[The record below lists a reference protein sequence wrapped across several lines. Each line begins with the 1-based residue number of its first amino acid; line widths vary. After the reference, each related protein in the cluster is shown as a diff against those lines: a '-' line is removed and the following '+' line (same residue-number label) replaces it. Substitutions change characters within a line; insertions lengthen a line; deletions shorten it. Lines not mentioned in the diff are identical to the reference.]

1 MLNKILLIF
10 FFVCLFAQ
18 QPLFKLGNNA
28 YYNYNFFETVPYSEW
43 TLLDTT
49 KKRLTKN
56 SFLEKE
62 LVYFEST
69 SLGQQHFGEN
79 YIKLKERE
87 NQLLINYSYER
98 LVAFPLIQED
108 VLVAA
113 KKNILQKYFTHH
125 ILLGYNG
132 CSLPGSFTATKEEA
146 FILASKIKEEIDSSL
161 NNSPDS
167 LRISVFQDFA
177 ALESQDPSV
186 SKNKGSLGWVSWG
199 RTVAS
204 FQEAVFS
211 LGVGFVSDPVL
222 TDFGYHLIFVEKEA
236 LSDVGYHNPSFLNDI
251 TKKTCL
257 QSLDFEG
264 LRTAA
269 VDFDSSLVSP
279 KKLIINS
286 PVLNNVFLSIEKN
299 TKEKKL
305 RGNKGSYINWIEEG
319 GFSDVLFTYNGQ
331 AFGVGWLVYY
341 LNKMPAT
348 RVPSIKKEEDLY
360 VLLKSFVLQEA
371 VLVLAKEKNLSS
383 SPYFKNE
390 LLKHKKNILQK
401 EFYSFLVNSVNSPDS
416 SAVKSLYDKGVF
428 RGDYIKP
435 KSVVYSEIKTAS
447 EDEINRAYNHFLSGK
462 DFDQTLK
469 LFGGS
474 IKAPVT
480 QGAGGP
486 LSLAAFDMRAGEVSA
501 PIENRNKTFS
511 LIQIERFIKEE
522 PFSLNKVY
530 NQIERKIIKEK
541 QDSIKFNLLKNLKNK
556 HSIKDFN
563 I

>member
-1 MLNKILLIF
+1 MLNKILLVF
-10 FFVCLFAQ
+10 FFACLFPQ
-18 QPLFKLGNNA
+18 QPLFKLGKTV
-28 YYNYNFFETVPYSEW
+28 YYGYNFFETVPYSEW
-43 TLLDTT
+43 VLLDTT

-69 SLGQQHFGEN
+69 SVGQQHFGEN
-79 YIKLKERE
+79 HIKLKERE
-87 NQLLINYSYER
+87 NQLLINYSYEK
-98 LVAFPLIQED
+98 LVAYPLIEEKN
-108 VLVAA
+108 LLEAE
-113 KKNILQKYFTHH
+113 KNILKKYFTYH
-125 ILLGYNG
+125 ILLGYKG
-132 CSLPGSFTATKEEA
+132 CSMPGDFSTTKEEA
-146 FILASKIKEEIDSSL
+146 FALASQIKENISSAFAG
-161 NNSPDS
+161 SPDS
-167 LRISVFQDFA
+167 LKSSVFQDFA
-177 ALESQDPSV
+177 LLRSQDPSV
-186 SKNKGSLGWVSWG
+186 TQNRGSLGWVSWG
-199 RTVAS
+199 RTVES
-204 FQEAVFS
+204 FQSAVFS
-211 LGVGFVSDPVL
+211 LGVGFVSNPIL
-222 TDFGYHLIFVEKEA
+222 TDFGYHLIYIDKEA
-236 LSDVGYHNPSFLNDI
+236 PSDFSYHNPLFLKDI

-257 QSLDFEG
+257 QSLDFES
-264 LRTAA
+264 LRAA
-269 VDFDSSLVSP
+269 AIDFDSSLISP
-279 KKLIINS
+279 NKLVINS
-286 PVLNNVFLSIEKN
+286 SVLSNVFLSIEKN

-305 RGNKGSYINWIEEG
+305 RGNKNSYIGWIEEG
-319 GFSDVLFTYNGQ
+319 GFSDVLFTYNNQ

-348 RVPSIKKEEDLY
+348 RVPSIKKEADLIS
-360 VLLKSFVLQEA
+360 LLKSFVLQEA
-371 VLVLAKEKNLSS
+371 VLVLAKEKNLRD

-401 EFYSFLVNSVNSPDS
+401 EFSSFLVNSVRSPDS
-416 SAVKSLYDKGVF
+416 SSVKSLYDRGVF

-447 EDEINRAYNHFLSGK
+447 EDEINKAYNYFLNEK
-462 DFDQTLK
+462 DFNQTLK

-486 LSLAAFDMRAGEVSA
+486 LSLAAFDMKVGEVSA

-511 LIQIERFIKEE
+511 LIKIERFINEE

-556 HSIKDFN
+556 HAIKDFN

>member
-1 MLNKILLIF
+1 MLNKILLVF
-10 FFVCLFAQ
+10 FFACLFPQ
-18 QPLFKLGNNA
+18 QPLFKLGKTV
-28 YYNYNFFETVPYSEW
+28 YYGYNFFETVPYSEW
-43 TLLDTT
+43 VLLDTT

-69 SLGQQHFGEN
+69 SVGQQHFGEN
-79 YIKLKERE
+79 HIKLKERE
-87 NQLLINYSYER
+87 NQLLINYSYEK
-98 LVAFPLIQED
+98 LVAYPLIEEKN
-108 VLVAA
+108 LLEAE
-113 KKNILQKYFTHH
+113 KNILKKYFTYH
-125 ILLGYNG
+125 ILLGYKG
-132 CSLPGSFTATKEEA
+132 CSMPGDFSTTKEEA
-146 FILASKIKEEIDSSL
+146 FALASQIKENISSAFAG
-161 NNSPDS
+161 SPDS
-167 LRISVFQDFA
+167 LKSSVFQDFA
-177 ALESQDPSV
+177 LLRSQDPSV
-186 SKNKGSLGWVSWG
+186 TQNRGSLGWVSWG
-199 RTVAS
+199 KTVES
-204 FQEAVFS
+204 FQSAVFS
-211 LGVGFVSDPVL
+211 LGVGFVSNPIL
-222 TDFGYHLIFVEKEA
+222 TDFGYHLIYIDKEA
-236 LSDVGYHNPSFLNDI
+236 PSDFSYHNPLFLKDI

-257 QSLDFEG
+257 HSLDFKS
-264 LRTAA
+264 LRAA
-269 VDFDSSLVSP
+269 AIDFDSSLISP
-279 KKLIINS
+279 NKLVINS
-286 PVLNNVFLSIEKN
+286 SVLSNVFLSIEKN

-305 RGNKGSYINWIEEG
+305 RGNKNSYIGWIEEG
-319 GFSDVLFTYNGQ
+319 GFSDVLFTYNNQ

-348 RVPSIKKEEDLY
+348 RVPSIKKEADLIS
-360 VLLKSFVLQEA
+360 LLKSFVLQEA
-371 VLVLAKEKNLSS
+371 VLVLAKEKNLRD

-401 EFYSFLVNSVNSPDS
+401 EFSSFLVNSVRSPDS
-416 SAVKSLYDKGVF
+416 SSVKSLYDRGVF

-447 EDEINRAYNHFLSGK
+447 EDEINKAYNHFLNEK
-462 DFDQTLK
+462 DFNQTLK

-486 LSLAAFDMRAGEVSA
+486 LSLAAFDMKVGEVSA

-511 LIQIERFIKEE
+511 LIKIERFINEE

-556 HSIKDFN
+556 HAIKDFN

>member
-1 MLNKILLIF
+1 MLNKILLVF
-10 FFVCLFAQ
+10 FFACLFPQ
-18 QPLFKLGNNA
+18 QPLFKLGKTV
-28 YYNYNFFETVPYSEW
+28 YYGYNFFETVPYSEW
-43 TLLDTT
+43 VLLDTT

-69 SLGQQHFGEN
+69 SVGQQHFGEN
-79 YIKLKERE
+79 HIKLKERE
-87 NQLLINYSYER
+87 NQLLINYSYEK
-98 LVAFPLIQED
+98 LVAYPLIEEKN
-108 VLVAA
+108 LLEAE
-113 KKNILQKYFTHH
+113 KNILKKYFTYH
-125 ILLGYNG
+125 ILLGYKG
-132 CSLPGSFTATKEEA
+132 CSMPGDFSTTKEEA
-146 FILASKIKEEIDSSL
+146 FALASQIKENISSAFAG
-161 NNSPDS
+161 SPDS
-167 LRISVFQDFA
+167 LKSSVFQDFA
-177 ALESQDPSV
+177 LLRSQDPSV
-186 SKNKGSLGWVSWG
+186 TQNRGSLGWVSWG
-199 RTVAS
+199 RTVES
-204 FQEAVFS
+204 FQSAVFS
-211 LGVGFVSDPVL
+211 LGVGFVSNPIL
-222 TDFGYHLIFVEKEA
+222 TDFGYHLIYIDKEA
-236 LSDVGYHNPSFLNDI
+236 PSDFSYHNPLFLKDI

-257 QSLDFEG
+257 QSLDFES
-264 LRTAA
+264 LRAA
-269 VDFDSSLVSP
+269 AIDFDSSLISP
-279 KKLIINS
+279 NKLVINS
-286 PVLNNVFLSIEKN
+286 SVLSNVFLSIEKN

-305 RGNKGSYINWIEEG
+305 RGNKNSYISWIEEG
-319 GFSDVLFTYNGQ
+319 GFSDVLFTYNNR

-348 RVPSIKKEEDLY
+348 RVPSIKKEADLIS
-360 VLLKSFVLQEA
+360 LLKSFVLQEA
-371 VLVLAKEKNLSS
+371 VLVLAKEKNLRD

-401 EFYSFLVNSVNSPDS
+401 EFSSFLVNSVRSPDS
-416 SAVKSLYDKGVF
+416 SSVKSLYDRGVF

-447 EDEINRAYNHFLSGK
+447 EDEINKAYNYFLNEK
-462 DFDQTLK
+462 DFNQTLK

-486 LSLAAFDMRAGEVSA
+486 LSLAAFDMKVGEVSA

-511 LIQIERFIKEE
+511 LIKIERFINEE

-556 HSIKDFN
+556 HTIKDFN

>member
-1 MLNKILLIF
+1 MLNKILLVF
-10 FFVCLFAQ
+10 FFACLFPQ
-18 QPLFKLGNNA
+18 QPLFKLGKTV
-28 YYNYNFFETVPYSEW
+28 YYGYNFFETVPYSEW
-43 TLLDTT
+43 VLLDTT

-69 SLGQQHFGEN
+69 SVGQQHFGEN
-79 YIKLKERE
+79 HIKLKERE
-87 NQLLINYSYER
+87 NQLLINYSYEK
-98 LVAFPLIQED
+98 LVAYPLIEEKN
-108 VLVAA
+108 LLEAE
-113 KKNILQKYFTHH
+113 KNILKKYFTYH
-125 ILLGYNG
+125 ILLGYKG
-132 CSLPGSFTATKEEA
+132 CSMPGDFSTTKEEA
-146 FILASKIKEEIDSSL
+146 FALSSQIKENISSAFAG
-161 NNSPDS
+161 SPDS
-167 LRISVFQDFA
+167 LKSSVFQDFA
-177 ALESQDPSV
+177 LLRSQDPSV
-186 SKNKGSLGWVSWG
+186 TQNRGSLGWVSWG
-199 RTVAS
+199 RTVES
-204 FQEAVFS
+204 FQSAVFS
-211 LGVGFVSDPVL
+211 LGVGFVSNPIL
-222 TDFGYHLIFVEKEA
+222 TDFGYHLIYIDKEA
-236 LSDVGYHNPSFLNDI
+236 PSDFSYHNPLFLKDI

-257 QSLDFEG
+257 QSLDFES
-264 LRTAA
+264 LRAA
-269 VDFDSSLVSP
+269 AIDFDSSLISP
-279 KKLIINS
+279 NKLVINS
-286 PVLNNVFLSIEKN
+286 SVLSNVFLSIEKN

-305 RGNKGSYINWIEEG
+305 RGNKNSYISWIEEG
-319 GFSDVLFTYNGQ
+319 GFSDVLFTYNNQ

-348 RVPSIKKEEDLY
+348 RVPSIKKEADLIS
-360 VLLKSFVLQEA
+360 LLKSFVLQEA
-371 VLVLAKEKNLSS
+371 VLVLAKEKNLRD

-401 EFYSFLVNSVNSPDS
+401 EFSSFLVNSVRSPDS
-416 SAVKSLYDKGVF
+416 SSVKSLYDKGVF

-447 EDEINRAYNHFLSGK
+447 EDEINKAYNYFLNEK
-462 DFDQTLK
+462 DFNQTLK

-486 LSLAAFDMRAGEVSA
+486 LSLAAFDMKVGEVSA

-511 LIQIERFIKEE
+511 LIKIERFINEE

-556 HSIKDFN
+556 HTIKDFN

>member
-1 MLNKILLIF
+1 MLNKILLVF
-10 FFVCLFAQ
+10 FFACLFPQ
-18 QPLFKLGNNA
+18 QPLFKLGKTV
-28 YYNYNFFETVPYSEW
+28 YYGYNFFETVPYSEW
-43 TLLDTT
+43 VLLDTT

-69 SLGQQHFGEN
+69 SVGQQHFGEN
-79 YIKLKERE
+79 HIKLKERE
-87 NQLLINYSYER
+87 NQLLINYSYEK
-98 LVAFPLIQED
+98 LVAYPLIEEKN
-108 VLVAA
+108 LLEAE
-113 KKNILQKYFTHH
+113 KNILKKYFTYH
-125 ILLGYNG
+125 ILLGYKG
-132 CSLPGSFTATKEEA
+132 CSMPGDFSTTKEEA
-146 FILASKIKEEIDSSL
+146 FALASQIKENISSAFAG
-161 NNSPDS
+161 SPDS
-167 LRISVFQDFA
+167 LKSSVFQDFA
-177 ALESQDPSV
+177 LLRSQDPSV
-186 SKNKGSLGWVSWG
+186 TQNRGSLGWVSWG
-199 RTVAS
+199 KTVES
-204 FQEAVFS
+204 FQSAVFS
-211 LGVGFVSDPVL
+211 LGVGFVSNPIL
-222 TDFGYHLIFVEKEA
+222 TDFGYHLIYIDKEA
-236 LSDVGYHNPSFLNDI
+236 PSDFSYHNPLFLKDI

-257 QSLDFEG
+257 HSLDFKS
-264 LRTAA
+264 LRAA
-269 VDFDSSLVSP
+269 AIDFDSSLISP
-279 KKLIINS
+279 NKLVINS
-286 PVLNNVFLSIEKN
+286 SVLSNVFLSIEKN

-305 RGNKGSYINWIEEG
+305 RGNKNSYIGWIEEG
-319 GFSDVLFTYNGQ
+319 GFSDVLFTYNNQ

-348 RVPSIKKEEDLY
+348 RVPSIKKEADLIS
-360 VLLKSFVLQEA
+360 LLKSFVLQEA
-371 VLVLAKEKNLSS
+371 VLVLAKEKNLRD

-401 EFYSFLVNSVNSPDS
+401 EFSSFLVNSVRSPDS
-416 SAVKSLYDKGVF
+416 SSVKSLYDRGVF

-447 EDEINRAYNHFLSGK
+447 EDEINRAYNYFLNEK
-462 DFDQTLK
+462 DFNQTLK

-486 LSLAAFDMRAGEVSA
+486 LSLAAFDMKVGEVSA

-511 LIQIERFIKEE
+511 LIKIERFINEE

-556 HSIKDFN
+556 HAIKDFN

>member
-1 MLNKILLIF
+1 MLNKILLVF
-10 FFVCLFAQ
+10 FFACLFPQ
-18 QPLFKLGNNA
+18 QPLFKLGKTV
-28 YYNYNFFETVPYSEW
+28 YYGYNFFETVPYSEW
-43 TLLDTT
+43 VLLDTT

-69 SLGQQHFGEN
+69 SVGQQHFGEN
-79 YIKLKERE
+79 HIKLKERE
-87 NQLLINYSYER
+87 NQLLINYSYEK
-98 LVAFPLIQED
+98 LVAYPLIEEKN
-108 VLVAA
+108 LLEAE
-113 KKNILQKYFTHH
+113 KNILKKYFTYH
-125 ILLGYNG
+125 ILLGYKG
-132 CSLPGSFTATKEEA
+132 CSMPGDFSTTKEEA
-146 FILASKIKEEIDSSL
+146 FALASQIKENISSAFAG
-161 NNSPDS
+161 SPDS
-167 LRISVFQDFA
+167 LKSSVFQDFA
-177 ALESQDPSV
+177 LLRSQDPSV
-186 SKNKGSLGWVSWG
+186 TQNRGSLGWVSWG
-199 RTVAS
+199 RTVES
-204 FQEAVFS
+204 FQSAVFS
-211 LGVGFVSDPVL
+211 LGVGFVSNPIL
-222 TDFGYHLIFVEKEA
+222 TDFGYHLIYIDKEA
-236 LSDVGYHNPSFLNDI
+236 PSDFSYHNPLFLKDI

-257 QSLDFEG
+257 QSLDFES
-264 LRTAA
+264 LRAA
-269 VDFDSSLVSP
+269 AIDFDSSLISP
-279 KKLIINS
+279 NKLVINS
-286 PVLNNVFLSIEKN
+286 SVLSNVFLSIEKN

-305 RGNKGSYINWIEEG
+305 RGNKNSYIGWIEEG
-319 GFSDVLFTYNGQ
+319 GFSDVLFTYNNR

-348 RVPSIKKEEDLY
+348 RVPSIKKEADLIS
-360 VLLKSFVLQEA
+360 LLKSFVLQEA
-371 VLVLAKEKNLSS
+371 VLVLAKEKNLRD

-401 EFYSFLVNSVNSPDS
+401 EFSSFLVNSVRSPDS
-416 SAVKSLYDKGVF
+416 SSVKSLYDRGVF

-435 KSVVYSEIKTAS
+435 KSVVYSKIKTAS
-447 EDEINRAYNHFLSGK
+447 EDEINKAYNYFLNEK
-462 DFDQTLK
+462 DFNQTLK

-486 LSLAAFDMRAGEVSA
+486 LSLAAFDMKVGEVSA

-511 LIQIERFIKEE
+511 LIKIERFINEE

-556 HSIKDFN
+556 HTIKDFN

>member
-1 MLNKILLIF
+1 MLNKILLVF
-10 FFVCLFAQ
+10 FFACLFPQ
-18 QPLFKLGNNA
+18 QPLFKLGKTV
-28 YYNYNFFETVPYSEW
+28 YYGYNFFETVPYSEW
-43 TLLDTT
+43 VLLDTT

-69 SLGQQHFGEN
+69 SVGQQHFGEN
-79 YIKLKERE
+79 HIKLKERE
-87 NQLLINYSYER
+87 NQLLINYSYEK
-98 LVAFPLIQED
+98 LVAYPLIEEKN
-108 VLVAA
+108 LLEAE
-113 KKNILQKYFTHH
+113 KNILKKYFTYH
-125 ILLGYNG
+125 ILLGYKG
-132 CSLPGSFTATKEEA
+132 CSMPGDFSTTKEEA
-146 FILASKIKEEIDSSL
+146 FALASQIKENISSAFAG
-161 NNSPDS
+161 SPDS
-167 LRISVFQDFA
+167 LKSSVFQDFA
-177 ALESQDPSV
+177 LLRSQDPSV
-186 SKNKGSLGWVSWG
+186 TQNRGSLGWVSWG
-199 RTVAS
+199 RTVES
-204 FQEAVFS
+204 FQSAVFS
-211 LGVGFVSDPVL
+211 LGVGFVSNPIL
-222 TDFGYHLIFVEKEA
+222 TDFGYHLIYIDKEA
-236 LSDVGYHNPSFLNDI
+236 PSDFSYHNPLFLKDI

-257 QSLDFEG
+257 QSLDFES
-264 LRTAA
+264 LRAA
-269 VDFDSSLVSP
+269 AIDFDSSLISP
-279 KKLIINS
+279 NKLVINS
-286 PVLNNVFLSIEKN
+286 SVLSNVFLSIEKN

-305 RGNKGSYINWIEEG
+305 RGNKNSYIGWIEEG
-319 GFSDVLFTYNGQ
+319 GFSDVLFTYNNQ

-348 RVPSIKKEEDLY
+348 RVPSIKKEADLIS
-360 VLLKSFVLQEA
+360 LLKSFVLQEA
-371 VLVLAKEKNLSS
+371 VLVLAKEKNLRD

-401 EFYSFLVNSVNSPDS
+401 EFSSFLVNSVRSPDS
-416 SAVKSLYDKGVF
+416 SSVKSLYDRGVF

-447 EDEINRAYNHFLSGK
+447 EDEINRAYNYFLNEK
-462 DFDQTLK
+462 DFNQTLK

-486 LSLAAFDMRAGEVSA
+486 LSLAAFHMKVGEVSA

-511 LIQIERFIKEE
+511 LIKIERFINEE

-556 HSIKDFN
+556 HTIKDFN